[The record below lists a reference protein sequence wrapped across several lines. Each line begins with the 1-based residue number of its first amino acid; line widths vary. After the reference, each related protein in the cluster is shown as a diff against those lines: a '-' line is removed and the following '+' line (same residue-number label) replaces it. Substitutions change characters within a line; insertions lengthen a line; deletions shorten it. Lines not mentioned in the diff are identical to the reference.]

1 MVSTR
6 VRGDDPSEEAR
17 CEACAKTVPRE
28 QTTECASCRKRVCR
42 LCVRWYGHFMLVC
55 EECRAAEW

>member
-1 MVSTR
+1 
-6 VRGDDPSEEAR
+6 
-17 CEACAKTVPRE
+17 VPRE